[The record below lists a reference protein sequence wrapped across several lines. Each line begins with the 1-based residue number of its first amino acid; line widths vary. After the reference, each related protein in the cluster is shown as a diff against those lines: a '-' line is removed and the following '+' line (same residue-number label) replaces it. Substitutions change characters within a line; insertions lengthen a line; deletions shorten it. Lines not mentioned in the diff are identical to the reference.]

1 MQEFEKPAR
10 PLYNTIWVK
19 EMIETKDLIIKKA
32 VFEDWPDIYRNVW
45 SHPECAKHMLWSVT
59 TSEEDAKARMLRT
72 LKWEAEH
79 DSYFIFEKASGQAI
93 GFTGVEPV
101 TGDPADGS
109 AMRPGGVWEE
119 AGICIGTDF
128 WRRGYGR
135 QVAQALMDYV
145 REKYGAREFQ
155 VSVREA
161 NTASR
166 KMADS
171 FGLTLHHTEQRTDE
185 RDGSSYTMLVF
196 RKSLQAP
203 GTLPEKP

>member
-10 PLYNTIWVK
+10 TLYNTIWVK

-45 SHPECAKHMLWSVT
+45 SHPECAKYMFWSVT
-59 TSEEDAKARMLRT
+59 ISEEDAKARMLRT
-72 LKWEAEH
+72 LKWEAQH
-79 DSYFIFEKASGQAI
+79 DSYFIYEKASGQAI

-101 TGDPADGS
+101 TEDL
-109 AMRPGGVWEE
+109 WEE
-119 AGICIGTDF
+119 AGICIGTEF

-135 QVAQALMDYV
+135 QIAQALMDYV
-145 REKYGAREFQ
+145 REKYGAAEFQ

-166 KMADS
+166 NMADS
-171 FGLTLHHTEQRTDE
+171 FDFTLHHTEQRTDD
-185 RDGSSYTMLVF
+185 RDGSGYTMLVF
-196 RKSLQAP
+196 RKNLQAP

>member
-1 MQEFEKPAR
+1 
-10 PLYNTIWVK
+10 
-19 EMIETKDLIIKKA
+19 MIETKDLIIKKA

-45 SHPECAKHMLWSVT
+45 SHPECAKYMFWSVT

-79 DSYFIFEKASGQAI
+79 EDAYFVYEKASGQAI

-101 TGDPADGS
+101 TEDL
-109 AMRPGGVWEE
+109 WEE

-128 WRRGYGR
+128 QRRGYGR
-135 QVAQALMDYV
+135 QIAQALMDYV
-145 REKYGAREFQ
+145 REKYGAKEFQ

-171 FGLTLHHTEQRTDE
+171 FGLTLHHTEQRTDD
-185 RDGSSYTMLVF
+185 RDGSSYTMMVF
-196 RKSLQAP
+196 RKRL
-203 GTLPEKP
+203 

>member
-10 PLYNTIWVK
+10 PLYNTLWVK

-45 SHPECAKHMLWSVT
+45 SHPECAKYMFWSVT
-59 TSEEDAKARMLRT
+59 TNEEDAKARMLRT
-72 LKWEAEH
+72 LRWEAEH
-79 DSYFIFEKASGQAI
+79 DSYFIYEKASGQAI

-101 TGDPADGS
+101 TEDL
-109 AMRPGGVWEE
+109 WEE

-128 WRRGYGR
+128 QRRGYGR

-196 RKSLQAP
+196 RKALQDP